1 MVRSVAYPHSLP
13 RPGKWLAAVTL
24 LLVGPLMLSAC
35 SAGGGA
41 EATYATAMPTAAGTV
56 LEGKDNTYDPVAVA
70 NNMGIQLSEQQ
81 LEALADGE
89 VTYDEYQK
97 AAQRLKA
104 CADAAGVKFEF
115 TGDENQV
122 IQYRTESDG
131 GPLDAKFDACYESE
145 FGALSIVWQGYR
157 EEFGPQAAALAGCIR
172 EKGEEPRLLILEKID
187 QLEQL
192 GVDPQSECID
202 PKLNQGPNAT
212 AEPVT
217 PQNPTS
223 GQ

>member
-1 MVRSVAYPHSLP
+1 
-13 RPGKWLAAVTL
+13 
-24 LLVGPLMLSAC
+24 MLSAC

-89 VTYDEYQK
+89 VTYDEYQE
-97 AAQRLKA
+97 AAQRMKA

-115 TGDENQV
+115 MGEENQV
-122 IQYRTESDG
+122 IQYQVEAGDEAFDKKFNNCYDTQFAA
-131 GPLDAKFDACYESE
+131 LDD
-145 FGALSIVWQGYR
+145 LWQGYR
-157 EEFGPQAAALAGCIR
+157 MNWGPEAAVLADCIR
-172 EKGEEPRLLILEKID
+172 AKGEEPRLLIMEKIE

-192 GVDPQSECID
+192 GMDPQSECID

-212 AEPVT
+212 A
-217 PQNPTS
+217 NP
-223 GQ
+223 